1 LQQASTVSQT
11 DCFIRRGE
19 WWGKRQVSLPN
30 TPGVDIVGKLYRINK
45 ESAQLTGLK
54 KGDRVLSLTKWGGNS
69 RYLSVD
75 PENLVKVPE
84 SVDPAEAACL
94 VETYLTAFQLLHYS
108 QSPGSR
114 YRKNSLKGK
123 VFLLLGAITPN
134 MGRAIAQLATFAGTD
149 VIYATSKPKHF
160 QQLKSLGFV
169 PLSRDPVEWWEKLK
183 GKVDLIISLG
193 ESVTPLAYKLIKA
206 SGEIVIATNS
216 EVDLA
221 PDVELIRQPSKLI
234 CTRSEAQRKSRT
246 NLYDVYAEWDK
257 DLAKCKKDLVHLVKL
272 LEMRT
277 IVPHVLDRI
286 PLGKVARAQEI
297 VESKRLSGFLV
308 CEPWL
313 LTKARA
319 LLL

>member
-1 LQQASTVSQT
+1 VSQT

-30 TPGVDIVGKLYRINK
+30 TPGVDIVGKLYRIDK
-45 ESAQLTGLK
+45 ESAQRTGLK
-54 KGDRVLSLTKWGGNS
+54 KGDRVLSLIKWGGNS

-75 PENLVKVPE
+75 PEKLVKVPE

-94 VETYLTAFQLLHYS
+94 AETYLTAFQLLHYS
-108 QSPGSR
+108 QSPGTR
-114 YRKNSLKGK
+114 YRKTSLKGK
-123 VFLLLGAITPN
+123 IFLILGAITPN

-169 PLSRDPVEWWEKLK
+169 PLSQDPVDWWDKLK
-183 GKVDLIISLG
+183 GRVDLIISLG

-216 EVDLA
+216 EIDLA

-234 CTRSEAQRKSRT
+234 CTRGEAQRKSRT
-246 NLYDVYAEWDK
+246 HLYDVFEEWDK
-257 DLAKCKKDLVHLVKL
+257 DLGRCKKDLAHLVKL
-272 LEMRT
+272 LETRA
-277 IVPHVLDRI
+277 ISPHVLDRV

-297 VESKRLSGFLV
+297 IESKRLSGFLV

-313 LTKARA
+313 LSKARA
-319 LLL
+319 LQL

>member
-1 LQQASTVSQT
+1 VSQT

-19 WWGKRQVSLPN
+19 WWGRSQVSLPN
-30 TPGVDIVGKLYRINK
+30 TPGVDIVGKLYRIDK
-45 ESAQLTGLK
+45 ESAQRNSLK

-75 PENLVKVPE
+75 PERLVKVPE

-94 VETYLTAFQLLHYS
+94 VETYLTAFQLLHFS
-108 QSPGSR
+108 QSPGAR
-114 YRKNSLKGK
+114 YRKTSLKAK
-123 VFLLLGAITPN
+123 TFLILGAITPN
-134 MGRAIAQLATFAGTD
+134 MGRALAQLSNVAGAD

-169 PLSRDPVEWWEKLK
+169 PLSQDPVDWFDKLK
-183 GKVDLIISLG
+183 GSVDLIISLG
-193 ESVTPLAYKLIKA
+193 EAVTPLAYKLIKA

-221 PDVELIRQPSKLI
+221 PDVELIRQPSKLM
-234 CTRSEAQRKSRT
+234 CTREKSQRRSRT
-246 NLYDVYAEWDK
+246 HSYDVYFEWDK
-257 DLAKCKKDLVHLVKL
+257 DLGRCKKDLAHLVKL
-272 LEMRT
+272 LEMRAIT
-277 IVPHVLDRI
+277 PHVLDRI

-297 VESKRLSGFLV
+297 IESKRLSGFLV

-313 LTKARA
+313 LSKARA
-319 LLL
+319 IRL